1 MQLIKHLLRM
11 RNPFKRKK
19 ANRFKGYRPT
29 KKELQEEFDKLLKH
43 KVAMRFKSELGENK
57 SPMEFMEFR
66 EKNGDR
72 IRDEENA
79 KLIAELKEKGYSR
92 VTELTRQPGQDVL
105 FKKIEGG
112 LR

>member
-1 MQLIKHLLRM
+1 MNWS
-11 RNPFKRKK
+11 NPFKKKK
-19 ANRFKGYRPT
+19 AHRIRGYSPT

-43 KVAMRFKSELGENK
+43 RVAMRFKTELGECK
-57 SPMEFMEFR
+57 SQMEFMDFR

-92 VTELTRQPGQDVL
+92 VTELTRQPGQDIL
-105 FKKIEGG
+105 FKKIIGG
-112 LR
+112 QHE

>member
-1 MQLIKHLLRM
+1 MNW
-11 RNPFKRKK
+11 RNPFKKKK
-19 ANRFKGYRPT
+19 AHRLRGYSPT

-43 KVAMRFKSELGENK
+43 RVATRFKAELGENK

-72 IRDEENA
+72 IRDEENE

-92 VTELTRQPGQDVL
+92 VTELTRQPGQDL
-105 FKKIEGG
+105 LLKKIIGG
-112 LR
+112 KHE

>member
-1 MQLIKHLLRM
+1 MNWS
-11 RNPFKRKK
+11 NPFKKKK
-19 ANRFKGYRPT
+19 AHRIRGYNPT
-29 KKELQEEFDKLLKH
+29 KKELQEEFDRLLKH
-43 KVAMRFKSELGENK
+43 RVATRFKAELGEDK
-57 SPMEFMEFR
+57 SPMEFMDFR

-105 FKKIEGG
+105 FKKIIGG
-112 LR
+112 KHE

>member
-1 MQLIKHLLRM
+1 MNWKK
-11 RNPFKRKK
+11 PFKKKK
-19 ANRFKGYRPT
+19 AHRIRGYNPT
-29 KKELQEEFDKLLKH
+29 KKELQEEFDRLLKH
-43 KVAMRFKSELGENK
+43 RVATRFKAELGEGK

-105 FKKIEGG
+105 FKKIIGG
-112 LR
+112 KHD